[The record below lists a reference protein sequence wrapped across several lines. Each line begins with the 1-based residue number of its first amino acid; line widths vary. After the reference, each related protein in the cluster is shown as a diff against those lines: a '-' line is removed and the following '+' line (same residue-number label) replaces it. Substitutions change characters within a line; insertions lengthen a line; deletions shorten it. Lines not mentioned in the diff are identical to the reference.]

1 MHIDVPSTPT
11 VGGYSI
17 PASILAARGG
27 DVRLRTEGSLGTGS
41 QTAIITLDGR
51 EAPTAAEV
59 KKAQIIL
66 SILQGRISTEG
77 QSLNPWVH
85 QIYLDPSDNFTW
97 PAEWASVSSPVR
109 FNPDEALYPLN
120 SSQVEAVRRMLDESN
135 DSRATIIQGP
145 PGTGKTTVIA
155 AFVQAAVE
163 AGRRG
168 IWLIAQSNVA
178 VKNIA
183 EKLAIIGL
191 QNWKLLVSADFF
203 EFWHEHLYTSIHANI
218 IVSNEFVDGG
228 ALSGQLSGCPVVLC
242 TLGMLSSPTL
252 HHSGAFG
259 EVQLQT
265 IVVDEA
271 SQIEVGNYIPLFTT
285 TKSRLLG
292 RLAG

>member
-203 EFWHEHLYTSIHANI
+203 EFLVHEHLYTSIHANI

-271 SQIEVGNYIPLFTT
+271 SQIE
-285 TKSRLLG
+285 SRLLG